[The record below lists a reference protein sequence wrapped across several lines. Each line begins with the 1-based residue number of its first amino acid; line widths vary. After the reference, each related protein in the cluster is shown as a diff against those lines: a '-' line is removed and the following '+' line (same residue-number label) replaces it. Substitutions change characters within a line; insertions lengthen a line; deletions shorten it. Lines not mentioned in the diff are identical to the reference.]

1 MTHARYLRIV
11 WLSALYDLIA
21 TASFATPWTA
31 RFTLHQLAALG
42 FGGAAM
48 RPPNALD
55 LLFITMF
62 GSIVTIWSVV
72 RLRRPSVELGIADG
86 IGRVVFALWQAY
98 ALGNGVNH
106 VVGVFL
112 VFELGFAI
120 AQLGGAAALG
130 RTARRAA

>member
-1 MTHARYLRIV
+1 MTHSRYLRIV
-11 WLSALYDLIA
+11 WLSALYDLIV

-31 RFTLHQLAALG
+31 RFTLHQIEALG
-42 FGGAAM
+42 FAGAAM

-62 GSIVTIWSVV
+62 GSIVTIWAVV

-86 IGRVVFALWQAY
+86 IGRVAFALWQAV
-98 ALGNGVNH
+98 ALAGGVNH

-112 VFELGFAI
+112 VFEVGFAI